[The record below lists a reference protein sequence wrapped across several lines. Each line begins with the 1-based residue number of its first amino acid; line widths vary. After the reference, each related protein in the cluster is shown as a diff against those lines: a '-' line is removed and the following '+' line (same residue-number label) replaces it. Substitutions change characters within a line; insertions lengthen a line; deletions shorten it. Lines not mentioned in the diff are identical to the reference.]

1 MLYNLPKLWLIESGR
16 TFNYATRVNQIR
28 CPRLIIPDVLQ
39 DTKKKKKKSG
49 AQGLTKFFL
58 TAQYGSH
65 YVVYTIW
72 INILLN
78 NIYNKD

>member
-1 MLYNLPKLWLIESGR
+1 MPWTDHPGC
-16 TFNYATRVNQIR
+16 FTRH
-28 CPRLIIPDVLQ
+28 
-39 DTKKKKKKSG
+39 KKRG
-49 AQGLTKFFL
+49 AQGLAKTFL